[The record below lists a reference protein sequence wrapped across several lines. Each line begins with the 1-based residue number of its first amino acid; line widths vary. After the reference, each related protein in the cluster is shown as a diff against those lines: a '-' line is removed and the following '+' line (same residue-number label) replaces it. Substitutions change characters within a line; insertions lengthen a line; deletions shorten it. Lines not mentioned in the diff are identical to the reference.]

1 MDMVVS
7 LSLSLFF
14 IVLDDK
20 LDDKKR
26 QTQTKNSNFNVLA
39 AAAVIKLLSLCLWM
53 KTYKLNTIELNDFVS
68 FGDQLAHFENS
79 LKLIINEKVWVLSF
93 FSFRFNFTKL
103 GSSK

>member
-1 MDMVVS
+1 MVVS

-39 AAAVIKLLSLCLWM
+39 AAAVIKLLSLCL
-53 KTYKLNTIELNDFVS
+53 
-68 FGDQLAHFENS
+68 
-79 LKLIINEKVWVLSF
+79 
-93 FSFRFNFTKL
+93 
-103 GSSK
+103 